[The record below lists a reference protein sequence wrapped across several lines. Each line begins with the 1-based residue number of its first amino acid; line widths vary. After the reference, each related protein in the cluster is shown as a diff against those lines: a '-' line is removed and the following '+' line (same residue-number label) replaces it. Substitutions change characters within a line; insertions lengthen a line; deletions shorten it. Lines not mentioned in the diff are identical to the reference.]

1 MLKQSANIV
10 FVSFRPSTYPRGY
23 ASGLLL
29 LRPCWTACLSL
40 LRRTLRWLPVCASV
54 TCLRATIV
62 FLPSDRARMHTKG
75 IGLSLCLLVL
85 LFCGNVACQ
94 RTSGDAGE
102 RTLHYFTWS
111 DYVGTELLV
120 EFERRYGAHVVVDTF
135 SSNEELLAK
144 LQGGA
149 SGYDVTVP
157 SDFMAAIMIQQG
169 LVAELNPAMLPNADT
184 LEDHLQHLPF
194 DPSHRYAIPYLW
206 GTVGIGYDS
215 AVVSPPPD
223 SWAVLWEPRY
233 KGKISMLNDQREV
246 FGAVLR
252 SMGASM
258 NTKDPILIEAA
269 KVRLMRQK
277 PLVKAYASEH
287 YDQLLAS
294 GDVVLSHGW
303 GGPVARAMIDR
314 PSIRYVVPN
323 EGGTLWADCLVVLK
337 SSPRKELATQ
347 FINYLLDPHVAAQ
360 TAERLLFASANKA
373 ARSFVPLRILE
384 NPAIYP
390 PLDLLPRLEWM
401 SDVGEA
407 LRIYDR
413 AWTELKMH

>member
-1 MLKQSANIV
+1 MHIKGMRLS
-10 FVSFRPSTYPRGY
+10 
-23 ASGLLL
+23 
-29 LRPCWTACLSL
+29 LSL
-40 LRRTLRWLPVCASV
+40 L
-54 TCLRATIV
+54 I
-62 FLPSDRARMHTKG
+62 
-75 IGLSLCLLVL
+75 LLLWGV
-85 LFCGNVACQ
+85 VACQ
-94 RTSGDAGE
+94 RTSGDAGQK
-102 RTLHYFTWS
+102 TLHYFTWS
-111 DYVGTELLV
+111 DYVGPELLA
-120 EFERRYGAHVVVDTF
+120 EFERRHGVHVVVDTF

-149 SGYDVTVP
+149 TGYDVTVP

-169 LVAELNPAMLPNADT
+169 LVAELDPTKLPNAAT

-194 DPSHRYAIPYLW
+194 DPTQRFAIPYLW

-215 AVVSPPPD
+215 AVVSTPPD
-223 SWAVLWEPRY
+223 SWAVLWDARY
-233 KGKISMLNDQREV
+233 AGKISMLNDQREV

-258 NTKDPILIEAA
+258 NTKDPALIEAA
-269 KVRLMRQK
+269 KARLLVQK

-294 GDVVLSHGW
+294 GDVVLAHGW
-303 GGPVARAMIDR
+303 GGPVARAMLDR
-314 PSIRYVVPN
+314 PSIRYVVPK

-347 FINYLLDPHVAAQ
+347 FINYLLEPQVAAR

-373 ARSFVPLRILE
+373 ARPFVPARILD
-384 NPAIYP
+384 NSAIYP
-390 PLDLLPRLEWM
+390 PLDLIPRLEWM
-401 SDVGEA
+401 TDVGAA
-407 LRIYDR
+407 LRMYDR